1 MGGSVADTS
10 AARVALRSVFPLTF
24 FHRPPAEGLP
34 IMGCFSA
41 REGAMQALQ
50 QYVDRGVMLCPP
62 DDALSSARRSGGI
75 ELAAGGGS
83 HGEPEPV
90 EPSVVVERC

>member
-1 MGGSVADTS
+1 
-10 AARVALRSVFPLTF
+10 
-24 FHRPPAEGLP
+24 
-34 IMGCFSA
+34 MGCFSA

-75 ELAAGGGS
+75 ELAAGAGS